1 MTFSETDRVNP
12 QGFTGREGFDPSQHP
27 RATDGTVTEKVGAD
41 AEVKLSVTDL
51 DRELFDDVQRQAED
65 AYVTYTRAVVT
76 ERIQR
81 DYPTAVRATLEVEDD
96 EQGIVKVTSVEDADG
111 AVIWS
116 KTKETETDGIA
127 YSAASVLAGT
137 VKTGDTLDLGGYPDA
152 SEAFKH
158 YVLVESEMTG
168 VAAQALANRIRLRF
182 PTAVAVELDPDDDY
196 ISEPDIERRPVAVL
210 NAAGERLWTSGSGDD
225 SIFAEDSDDREYLGM
240 TRVDFDAETE
250 SSRVLLPVNLF
261 DESTWPES
269 PF

>member
-1 MTFSETDRVNP
+1 MS
-12 QGFTGREGFDPSQHP
+12 FDAAQHP
-27 RATDGTVTEKVGAD
+27 RATDGTFTEKVGAD

-51 DRELFDDVQRQAED
+51 DRELFYDVQRQAED

-81 DYPTAVRATLEVEDD
+81 DYPTAIRATLEVEDD
-96 EQGIVKVTSVEDADG
+96 EQGIVKVSSVEDADG
-111 AVIWS
+111 TVIWS

-127 YSAASVLAGT
+127 YSASVLTGT
-137 VKTGDTLDLGGYPDA
+137 VQTGDTLDLGGYPDA

-168 VAAQALANRIRLRF
+168 VAAQALANNIRRRF
-182 PTAVAVELDPDDDY
+182 PSAVTVELDPDDDY

-210 NAAGERLWTSGSGDD
+210 NAAGERLWTSDSGDD
-225 SIFAEDSDDREYLGM
+225 SIFAEGSENHEYLGM
-240 TRVDFDAETE
+240 TRVDYDAETD
-250 SSRVLLPVNLF
+250 SNLVRLPVNLF
-261 DESTWPES
+261 DESTWTEP